1 MQKEDHVPRKR
12 ILKTTPRDK
21 RAHRKTVAAKEMVTL
36 DATSPVAGKPFK
48 WTHSNLIYAVSKWAV
63 GVAGYPVCVTECK
76 VKSTKE
82 IPDALAFKA
91 NGNTAL
97 FEIKV
102 SHSDF
107 AADAGKKF
115 RTDVDK
121 GMGLYRYYVVP
132 WDLVGPEEV
141 APGWGLIWVGDSG
154 KVSVRKQSSKF
165 LRRKAAA
172 EISTL
177 VSALRRM
184 APQAEAGVSAK
195 LYKVATGSRTGIYL
209 EEMEE
214 TDEDK

>member
-1 MQKEDHVPRKR
+1 MARSYRRDGKKVAPPGEGKTAKPRK
-12 ILKTTPRDK
+12 
-21 RAHRKTVAAKEMVTL
+21 
-36 DATSPVAGKPFK
+36 SG
-48 WTHSNLIYAVSKWAV
+48 WTHSNLIYAISQWAI

-76 VKSTKE
+76 VKITQE

-97 FEIKV
+97 FEVKI

-115 RTDVDK
+115 RAEEDK

-132 WDLVGPEEV
+132 WGLVTPEEV
-141 APGWGLIWVGDSG
+141 SPGWGLLWVNDAG

-165 LRRKAAA
+165 LRRKHSA

-184 APQAEAGVSAK
+184 APQAEAGVSAR
-195 LYKVATGSRTGIYL
+195 LFKVATGSRTGIYL
-209 EEMEE
+209 EEMAN
-214 TDEDK
+214 DEC